1 VGFIEINAGAFMIN
15 SKLMLSAAIAISA
28 ILGIGT
34 ASAAD
39 LAARPYTKAPVYG
52 ATPTSWTGCYIGGNI
67 GGGWDRFSAG
77 EVAFAGVPTPFV
89 DYGSNNGSSVIG
101 GGQIGCDYQFA
112 SNWVVGIQ
120 GQAEF
125 GTINS
130 SNAVAAFPGITAQ
143 FKVKNIE
150 TLTGRVGYTVT
161 PAVLAYVKG
170 GAAWASASGA
180 AVIPNG
186 LIGESANFT
195 MTGYTVGGGLEWMF
209 APGWSVFGEY
219 NYMDFGTKNVNFP
232 STGLVAGFGAAG
244 ALADTNAIKLTTQT
258 VIVGVNYKFNWGGP
272 VVAKY

>member
-1 VGFIEINAGAFMIN
+1 MIN
-15 SKLMLSAAIAISA
+15 SRFMISSAVAIGAA
-28 ILGIGT
+28 LGAGA

-39 LAARPYTKAPVYG
+39 LPARPTTKAPIFSPAPV
-52 ATPTSWTGCYIGGNI
+52 SWTGCYLGGNV
-67 GGGWDRFSAG
+67 GDGWDRFDAG
-77 EVAFAGVPTPFV
+77 EVGFAGVPTPFLP
-89 DYGSNNGSSVIG
+89 YGSNNGSSVVG

-112 SNWVVGIQ
+112 PQWVVGIQ

-143 FKVKNIE
+143 FNVNNIE
-150 TLTGRVGYTVT
+150 TLTGRVGYLAA
-161 PAVLAYVKG
+161 PSVLAYVKG
-170 GAAWASASGA
+170 GAAWANASGA
-180 AVIPNG
+180 AVVPALGGIA
-186 LIGESANFT
+186 GESANFT

-219 NYMDFGTKNVNFP
+219 NYMNFGTKNVNFQ
-232 STGLVAGFGAAG
+232 STGSVPGFGAAG

-258 VIVGVNYKFNWGGP
+258 VIAGVNYKFNWGGP

>member
-1 VGFIEINAGAFMIN
+1 MID
-15 SKLMLSAAIAISA
+15 SKLMISAAAAISA
-28 ILGIGT
+28 TLGIGA

-52 ATPTSWTGCYIGGNI
+52 APPISWSGCYLGGSIGA
-67 GGGWDRFSAG
+67 GWDRFNAG
-77 EVAFAGVPTPFV
+77 EVGFAGVPTPFV
-89 DYGSNNGSSVIG
+89 DYGSNSGSSVIG

-130 SNAVAAFPGITAQ
+130 SNAIAAFPGITAQ
-143 FKVKNIE
+143 FQVKNIE
-150 TLTGRVGYTVT
+150 TLTGRVGYAVA

-170 GAAWASASGA
+170 GAAWANASGA
-180 AVIPNG
+180 AVVPALGGIS
-186 LIGESANFT
+186 GETANFT

-209 APGWSVFGEY
+209 ARGWSVFGEY

-232 STGLVAGFGAAG
+232 STGLVPGFGAAG

-258 VIVGVNYKFNWGGP
+258 AIVGVNYKFNWDSP

>member
-1 VGFIEINAGAFMIN
+1 MIN
-15 SKLMLSAAIAISA
+15 SKLTLSAAVAISA
-28 ILGIGT
+28 ILGIGD

-39 LAARPYTKAPVYG
+39 LAARPYTKAPVYS
-52 ATPTSWTGCYIGGNI
+52 APPISWTGCYIGGNI

-89 DYGSNNGSSVIG
+89 PYGSNNGSSVVG

-130 SNAVAAFPGITAQ
+130 SNAVVAFPGITAQ

-150 TLTGRVGYTVT
+150 TLTGRVGYMVT

-232 STGLVAGFGAAG
+232 STGLVVGFGATG

>member
-1 VGFIEINAGAFMIN
+1 MIK
-15 SKLMLSAAIAISA
+15 SELTVSAVAAIVA
-28 ILGIGT
+28 ILEIGA

-39 LAARPYTKAPVYG
+39 LATRPYTKAPVY
-52 ATPTSWTGCYIGGNI
+52 AAPPISWTGCYVGGNV
-67 GGGWDRFSAG
+67 GGGWDHFNAG

-89 DYGSNNGSSVIG
+89 DFGGNHGSSVVG

-143 FKVKNIE
+143 FKVKDIE
-150 TLTGRVGYTVT
+150 TLTGRIGYTVT

-170 GAAWASASGA
+170 GAAWTSASAA
-180 AVIPNG
+180 AVVPG
-186 LIGESANFT
+186 GFVGESADFG
-195 MTGYTVGGGLEWMF
+195 MTGYTVGGGVEWMF

-219 NYMDFGTKNVNFP
+219 NFMDFGTKNVNFP
-232 STGLVAGFGAAG
+232 STGIVPGFGPAG
-244 ALADTNAIKLTTQT
+244 ALADTNAIRLKIQT
-258 VIVGVNYKFNWGGP
+258 AIVGVNYKLNWGGP

>member
-1 VGFIEINAGAFMIN
+1 MLGAFMIN
-15 SKLMLSAAIAISA
+15 SNLTVSVAVSIGA
-28 ILGIGT
+28 ILGMGA

-39 LAARPYTKAPVYG
+39 LAARPYTKAPVYSN
-52 ATPTSWTGCYIGGNI
+52 APLVSWTGCYIGGNV
-67 GGGWDRFSAG
+67 GGGRSRFSSG
-77 EVAFAGVPTPFV
+77 GVAFAGVPNPFI
-89 DYGSNNGSSVIG
+89 DYGSQNGSSVVG

-120 GQAEF
+120 GQGDF

-150 TLTGRVGYTVT
+150 TLTGRVGYTIA

-170 GAAWASASGA
+170 GAAWTRANAA
-180 AVIPNG
+180 AVVPNG
-186 LIGESANFT
+186 LIGEEANFT

-219 NYMDFGTKNVNFP
+219 NYMDFGTKNVNLP
-232 STGLVAGFGAAG
+232 STGNVVPGFGPAG
-244 ALADTNAIKLTTQT
+244 ALADTAAIKLTTQT
-258 VIVGVNYKFNWGGP
+258 AIVGVNYKFNWGSS